1 MEKSDCRIVAN
12 IVTISWNETY
22 KGIVSK
28 DFLEGL
34 YNNEEMR
41 IQSLIDNFDDDCKHQ
56 FVLEV
61 NGKVV
66 GFINVGSCDNNE
78 FNNYGE
84 VYAIYLINEYK
95 GNGYGRVLWNAGVK
109 ELKLMGFDKFV
120 VGCLENNPTNDFY
133 RHLGGRFIKKRFFE
147 KLNLFENLY
156 VFSDLED
163 NSVFNDNIGTII
175 SEVNRGNIKKY

>member
-1 MEKSDCRIVAN
+1 MEYKIRRMEKSDCRIVAN

-66 GFINVGSCDNNE
+66 GFINVGSCD
-78 FNNYGE
+78 
-84 VYAIYLINEYK
+84 
-95 GNGYGRVLWNAGVK
+95 
-109 ELKLMGFDKFV
+109 
-120 VGCLENNPTNDFY
+120 
-133 RHLGGRFIKKRFFE
+133 
-147 KLNLFENLY
+147 
-156 VFSDLED
+156 D
-163 NSVFNDNIGTII
+163 N
-175 SEVNRGNIKKY
+175 